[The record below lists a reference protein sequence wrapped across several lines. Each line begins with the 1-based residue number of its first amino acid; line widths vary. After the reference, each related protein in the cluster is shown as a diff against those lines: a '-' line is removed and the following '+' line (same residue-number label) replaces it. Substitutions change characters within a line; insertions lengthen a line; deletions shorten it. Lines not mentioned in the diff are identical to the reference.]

1 VLLLVLV
8 GNGWCIDF
16 RQREFFDSIRK
27 NRKIF
32 YDIIFLMKKEEIL
45 NKLKELKPIYQ
56 KEGLEIVGLFG
67 SYAKDNETEYSDIDI
82 AYKLNYEEFSKKYV
96 GGFSKLLRIDSI
108 KDELKSI
115 FKKEIDFVPDSNK
128 KILKDIIYV

>member
-1 VLLLVLV
+1 MLFLGLV
-8 GNGWCIDF
+8 GNGWCIEF
-16 RQREFFDSIRK
+16 RQGMFFDFIRK

-56 KEGLEIVGLFG
+56 QEGLEIVGLFG

-108 KDELKSI
+108 RDELKTI

>member
-1 VLLLVLV
+1 MLLLGLV
-8 GNGWCIDF
+8 GNGWCIEF
-16 RQREFFDSIRK
+16 RQKFFFDFIKK

-32 YDIIFLMKKEEIL
+32 YDIIFTMKKEEIL

-108 KDELKSI
+108 KDELKTI
-115 FKKEIDFVPDSNK
+115 FKKEIDFVPDTNK

>member
-1 VLLLVLV
+1 M
-8 GNGWCIDF
+8 GNGWCIEF
-16 RQREFFDSIRK
+16 RQKFFFDFIKK

-32 YDIIFLMKKEEIL
+32 YDIIFTMKKEEIL

-108 KDELKSI
+108 KDELKTI

-128 KILKDIIYV
+128 KNLKDIIYV

>member
-1 VLLLVLV
+1 MLFLIWV
-8 GNGWCIDF
+8 GNGWCIEF
-16 RQREFFDSIRK
+16 RQRMFFDFIRK

-32 YDIIFLMKKEEIL
+32 YDIIFPMKKEEIL

-56 KEGLEIVGLFG
+56 QEGLEIVGLFG
-67 SYAKDNETEYSDIDI
+67 SYAKDNQTEYSDIDI

-108 KDELKSI
+108 KDELKTI
-115 FKKEIDFVPDSNK
+115 FKKEIDFVPDTNK

>member
-1 VLLLVLV
+1 MWV
-8 GNGWCIDF
+8 GNGWCIEF
-16 RQREFFDSIRK
+16 RQGVFFDFIRK
-27 NRKIF
+27 NHKIF
-32 YDIIFLMKKEEIL
+32 YDIIFPMKKEEIL

-56 KEGLEIVGLFG
+56 QEGLEIVGLFG
-67 SYAKDNETEYSDIDI
+67 SYAKDDETEYSDIDI

-108 KDELKSI
+108 KDELKTI

>member
-1 VLLLVLV
+1 MIWV
-8 GNGWCIDF
+8 GNGWCIEF
-16 RQREFFDSIRK
+16 RQRMFFDFIRK

-32 YDIIFLMKKEEIL
+32 YDIIFPMKKEEIL

-56 KEGLEIVGLFG
+56 QEGLEIVGLFG

-96 GGFSKLLRIDSI
+96 GGFSKLVRIDSI

>member
-1 VLLLVLV
+1 MLFLVWV
-8 GNGWCIDF
+8 GNGWCIEF
-16 RQREFFDSIRK
+16 KQGMFFDFIRK

-32 YDIIFLMKKEEIL
+32 YDIIFPMKKKEIL

-56 KEGLEIVGLFG
+56 QEGLEIVGLFG
-67 SYAKDNETEYSDIDI
+67 SYAKDDETEYSDIDI

-108 KDELKSI
+108 KDELKTI

>member
-1 VLLLVLV
+1 MLFLIWV
-8 GNGWCIDF
+8 GKSWCIEF
-16 RQREFFDSIRK
+16 RQWEFFDFIRK

-56 KEGLEIVGLFG
+56 QEGLEIVGLFG

-115 FKKEIDFVPDSNK
+115 FKKEVDFVPDSNK

>member
-1 VLLLVLV
+1 MLFLIWV
-8 GNGWCIDF
+8 GNGWCIEF
-16 RQREFFDSIRK
+16 RQRMFFDFIRK

-32 YDIIFLMKKEEIL
+32 YDIIFPMKKEEIL

-56 KEGLEIVGLFG
+56 QEGLEIVGLFG

-108 KDELKSI
+108 KDELKTI
-115 FKKEIDFVPDSNK
+115 FKKEIDFVPDTNK

>member
-1 VLLLVLV
+1 
-8 GNGWCIDF
+8 
-16 RQREFFDSIRK
+16 
-27 NRKIF
+27 
-32 YDIIFLMKKEEIL
+32 MKKDEII

-56 KEGLEIVGLFG
+56 QEGLEIVGLFG
-67 SYAKDNETEYSDIDI
+67 SYAKDKETEYSDIDI
-82 AYKLNYEEFSKKYV
+82 AYKLDYEEFSKKYV

-108 KDELKSI
+108 KDELKTI

>member
-1 VLLLVLV
+1 MLFLGLV
-8 GNGWCIDF
+8 GNGWCIEF
-16 RQREFFDSIRK
+16 RQGMFFDFIRK

-56 KEGLEIVGLFG
+56 QEGLEIVGLFG

-108 KDELKSI
+108 KDELKTI

>member
-1 VLLLVLV
+1 MLFLLWV
-8 GNGWCIDF
+8 GNGWCIEF
-16 RQREFFDSIRK
+16 RQGEFFGFIRK

-32 YDIIFLMKKEEIL
+32 YDIIFPMKKEEIL

-56 KEGLEIVGLFG
+56 QEGLEIVGLFG

-96 GGFSKLLRIDSI
+96 GGFSKLVRIDSI

>member
-1 VLLLVLV
+1 MLFLIWV
-8 GNGWCIDF
+8 GNGWCIEF
-16 RQREFFDSIRK
+16 RQRMFFDFIRK

-32 YDIIFLMKKEEIL
+32 YDIIFPMKKEEIL

-56 KEGLEIVGLFG
+56 QEGLEIVGLFG
-67 SYAKDNETEYSDIDI
+67 SYAKDNETEYSDIGI

-96 GGFSKLLRIDSI
+96 GGFSKLVRIDSI

>member
-1 VLLLVLV
+1 MLFLVWV
-8 GNGWCIDF
+8 GNGWCIEF
-16 RQREFFDSIRK
+16 RQEEFFDFIRK

-56 KEGLEIVGLFG
+56 QEGLEIVGLFG
-67 SYAKDNETEYSDIDI
+67 SYAKDNQTEYSDIDI
-82 AYKLNYEEFSKKYV
+82 AYKLNYEEFSKKHV

>member
-1 VLLLVLV
+1 MLFLIWV
-8 GNGWCIDF
+8 GNGWCIEF
-16 RQREFFDSIRK
+16 RQRMFFDFIRK

-32 YDIIFLMKKEEIL
+32 YDIIFPMKKEEIL

-56 KEGLEIVGLFG
+56 QEGLEIVGLFG

-108 KDELKSI
+108 KDELKTI

>member
-1 VLLLVLV
+1 MFLIWV
-8 GNGWCIDF
+8 GNGWCIEF
-16 RQREFFDSIRK
+16 RQRMFFDFIRK

-32 YDIIFLMKKEEIL
+32 YDIIFPMKKEEIL

-56 KEGLEIVGLFG
+56 QEGLEIVGLFG

-96 GGFSKLLRIDSI
+96 GGFSKLVRIDSI

>member
-1 VLLLVLV
+1 MFLVWV
-8 GNGWCIDF
+8 GNGWCIEF
-16 RQREFFDSIRK
+16 RQGEFFDFIRK

-56 KEGLEIVGLFG
+56 QEGLEIVGLFG
-67 SYAKDNETEYSDIDI
+67 SYAKDNQTEYSDIDI

>member
-1 VLLLVLV
+1 MLFLLWV

-16 RQREFFDSIRK
+16 RQRVFFDFIRK

-32 YDIIFLMKKEEIL
+32 YDIIFTMKKEEIL

-56 KEGLEIVGLFG
+56 QEGLEIVGLFG

>member
-1 VLLLVLV
+1 MLFLVWV
-8 GNGWCIDF
+8 GNGWCIEF
-16 RQREFFDSIRK
+16 RQGEFFDFIRK

-56 KEGLEIVGLFG
+56 QEGLEIVGLFG
-67 SYAKDNETEYSDIDI
+67 SYAKDNQTEYSDIDI

>member
-1 VLLLVLV
+1 MLFLIWV
-8 GNGWCIDF
+8 GNGWCIEF
-16 RQREFFDSIRK
+16 RQRMFFDFIRK

-32 YDIIFLMKKEEIL
+32 YDIIFPMKKEEIL

-56 KEGLEIVGLFG
+56 QEGLEIVGLFG

-96 GGFSKLLRIDSI
+96 GGFSKLVRIDSI

>member
-1 VLLLVLV
+1 M
-8 GNGWCIDF
+8 
-16 RQREFFDSIRK
+16 EK
-27 NRKIF
+27 NE
-32 YDIIFLMKKEEIL
+32 II

-67 SYAKDNETEYSDIDI
+67 SYARDNETEYSDIDI

-96 GGFSKLLRIDSI
+96 GEFSKLLRIDSI

-115 FKKEIDFVPDSNK
+115 FKKEIDLIPDTNK
-128 KILKDIIYV
+128 KIIKDIIYV

>member
-1 VLLLVLV
+1 MLFLGLV
-8 GNGWCIDF
+8 GNGWCIEF
-16 RQREFFDSIRK
+16 RQGMFFDFIRK

-56 KEGLEIVGLFG
+56 QEGLEIVGLFG